1 MLSGGQKCRSEMSEH
16 THIPQQLGTSNEFG
30 GLISIALL

>member
-1 MLSGGQKCRSEMSEH
+1 MFSGGQRCHSEMSEH
-16 THIPQQLGTSNEFG
+16 TDIPQQLGTSNEFG